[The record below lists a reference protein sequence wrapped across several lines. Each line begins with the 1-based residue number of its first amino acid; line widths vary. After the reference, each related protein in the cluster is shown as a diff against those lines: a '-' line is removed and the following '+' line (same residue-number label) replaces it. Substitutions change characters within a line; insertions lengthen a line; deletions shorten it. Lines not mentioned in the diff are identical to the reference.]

1 MITNLSEDHKHSDIL
16 LLWPLD
22 SQNLS
27 LILRKQ
33 YLKLHGKVKLN
44 LTNKAQKKLD
54 EGRKTSINNYISFID
69 SSDNYICVT
78 FSDDYF
84 KNSER
89 FCLEIEEEPIIKN
102 IIFQLFTSWQ
112 LPWQFWHHFLVDSF
126 PLKATNK
133 ITRCFHLW
141 LTHYLI
147 AYTF

>member
-16 LLWPLD
+16 LLGPLV

-78 FSDDYF
+78 FSDDCV

-112 LPWQFWHHFLVDSF
+112 LP
-126 PLKATNK
+126 
-133 ITRCFHLW
+133 
-141 LTHYLI
+141 
-147 AYTF
+147 